1 MSAERAPDELRAAH
15 APDELRPVQASP
27 TPDDLH
33 AGDASRADRAG
44 LLAIAR
50 SFFAKQIVASVST
63 PHNPLLEVARVNGRC
78 VLNGRS
84 VNYSFGSLHRVF
96 EGALAALRLDTR
108 RIDDVLVLGCGAG
121 SVVQILRETYAPDC
135 SITAV
140 EIDPVVIEL
149 AREHF
154 ELGRTP
160 KLEIVCAD
168 ALEYV
173 RTSQRSFDLVVVDLF
188 VDDRVPP
195 QFRTRWFVRRA
206 AELLRPGGLL
216 AFNVIDDT
224 ETARREAD
232 DVEVAFAAEVDDYGR
247 WNMAGNRVYST
258 VAPSPGARSGQR

>member
-1 MSAERAPDELRAAH
+1 VSAERAPDDLRAA
-15 APDELRPVQASP
+15 PASRMS
-27 TPDDLH
+27 DDLP
-33 AGDASRADRAG
+33 AADASRSDRAG

-96 EGALAALRLDTR
+96 EGAFAALHLEQRS
-108 RIDDVLVLGCGAG
+108 IDDALVLGCGAG
-121 SVVQILRETYAPDC
+121 SVVQILRETYAPDG

-173 RTSQRSFDLVVVDLF
+173 RTSERSFDLVVVDLF
-188 VDDRVPP
+188 VDDRVPDK
-195 QFRTRWFVRRA
+195 FRTRSFVRRTV
-206 AELLRPGGLL
+206 ELLRPGGLL

-224 ETARREAD
+224 QTARREAD
-232 DVEVAFAAEVDDYGR
+232 EVEVAFAAEVDDYGR
-247 WNMAGNRVYST
+247 WNMAGNRVYSA